1 MIKYVFSDIDG
12 TILNNK
18 GEVTKYTKELIR
30 ESRLFFTLVSARSPQ
45 KMDKIIDELGIGGI
59 HIAFNGAII
68 FKRENDKNIILNSL
82 PLDYNFV
89 KKLIFDIRGRFPNIG
104 ISLYDEKSWNV
115 DLVNSIIEQEKRI
128 VHVDYNLVNFNDYF
142 ASNEYLV
149 YKVSFI
155 ENDIDIFNKLIDYM
169 RVNYSQDEISVQKSL
184 SGYLE
189 ITHANAQKAIGIEYI
204 MNLHNIKKENALAF
218 GDGQNDL
225 SMFKSVGYAIAM
237 ENASDEVKKY
247 ANFITKSNIED
258 GVAYALEN
266 VIKNIK

>member
-30 ESRLFFTLVSARSPQ
+30 ESRLFFILVSARSPQ

-155 ENDIDIFNKLIDYM
+155 ENDIDISDKTNPIVIINNKLCELKLLLYTD
-169 RVNYSQDEISVQKSL
+169 K
-184 SGYLE
+184 
-189 ITHANAQKAIGIEYI
+189 
-204 MNLHNIKKENALAF
+204 
-218 GDGQNDL
+218 
-225 SMFKSVGYAIAM
+225 
-237 ENASDEVKKY
+237 
-247 ANFITKSNIED
+247 
-258 GVAYALEN
+258 
-266 VIKNIK
+266 IKNTDDLKVIEEKFLFSKSILKELSLKVA